1 MGSENLAV
9 ISGREERIDRNL
21 LKIRRCLGP
30 LICGLLDEPTVI
42 EVMLNPDGLVWVE
55 RLGEVMKPVGSLSE
69 GDAEGVVTAVAS
81 LLRTTVTHDS
91 PILECELPLD
101 GSRFEALLPPVVPR
115 PVFTIRRMASRV
127 FTLAEYVAQGVMTD
141 AQHQVLRD
149 AVANRQN
156 VLVAGGT
163 GSGKT
168 TLTNA
173 ILAEIAAQ
181 WPDDRIVI
189 IEDTNELQCSVEN
202 KVTLRTA
209 DDVSMQ
215 RLLAATMRLRPD
227 RITVGEVRGKEA
239 LDLLKAWNTG
249 HPGGVATVHA
259 NDGRGALRR
268 LESLVAEGTLAPQQE
283 TIAAAVNVVAVIG
296 KTPEGRRLKEVLK
309 VHSWDGQNYVMSQL

>member
-1 MGSENLAV
+1 M
-9 ISGREERIDRNL
+9 
-21 LKIRRCLGP
+21 KIRRCLGP
-30 LICGLLDEPTVI
+30 LICGLLEEPTVI
-42 EVMLNPDGLVWVE
+42 EVMLNPDGIVWVE
-55 RLGEVMKPVGSLSE
+55 RLGERMMPVGTMTE
-69 GDAEGVVTAVAS
+69 ADAEGLVTAIAAM
-81 LLRTTVTHDS
+81 LRTTVTRES

-101 GSRFEALLPPVVPR
+101 GSRFEAVLPPVVPR
-115 PVFTIRRMASRV
+115 PAFTIRRMASRV
-127 FTLAEYVAQGVMTD
+127 FTLAEYVAQNVMT
-141 AQHQVLRD
+141 QVQREVLEE
-149 AVANRQN
+149 AVADRQN
-156 VLVAGGT
+156 ILVAGGT

-173 ILAEIAAQ
+173 ILAEIARK

-189 IEDTNELQCSVEN
+189 IEDTNELQCAVEN

-209 DDVSMQ
+209 DHTSMQ
-215 RLLAATMRLRPD
+215 RLLAVTMRMRPD

-268 LESLVAEGTLAPQQE
+268 LESLIAEGTAAPQQE

-309 VHSWDGQNYVMSQL
+309 VHNWDGQNYVMSPM